1 MFSYNG
7 MSGKYPAISI
17 TGSECELQCDHCQ
30 AKILEPMIDG
40 SNPQFLIKKA
50 LSLAEKGTHGIL
62 ISGGCDQNGH
72 LPWDNYISAIKEVK
86 KKTGLYISIHCG
98 LVDDRTANALK
109 EAGVDQALI
118 DVIGDDDTLKALYHV
133 PFGISRIISS
143 MEALDHAG
151 IPMVPHIVCGLH
163 FGKIKGEGEA
173 IKIIS
178 RFNVQQVVIV
188 ALMTIP
194 GTPLWGLGTPKA
206 EEIAKLI
213 TEARFQMPDI
223 PISLGCARKRGD
235 TRLEMLAIDAGINRM
250 ALPSE
255 EAIEHAKDIG
265 LKIRFQKTCCS
276 VSRDF
281 SQMEW

>member
-1 MFSYNG
+1 

-40 SNPQFLIKKA
+40 SDPQFLIKKA

-72 LPWDNYISAIKEVK
+72 LPWDNYISAIKEIK
-86 KKTGLYISIHCG
+86 KKSGLYISIHCG
-98 LVDDRTANALK
+98 LVDDRTANDLK
-109 EAGVDQALI
+109 EVGVDQALI

-151 IPMVPHIVCGLH
+151 IPIVPHIVCGLH

-206 EEIAKLI
+206 EEIAELI

-255 EAIEHAKDIG
+255 EAIEHAKDLG

-281 SQMEW
+281 SQIEW

>member
-1 MFSYNG
+1 
-7 MSGKYPAISI
+7 
-17 TGSECELQCDHCQ
+17 
-30 AKILEPMIDG
+30 
-40 SNPQFLIKKA
+40 
-50 LSLAEKGTHGIL
+50 
-62 ISGGCDQNGH
+62 
-72 LPWDNYISAIKEVK
+72 
-86 KKTGLYISIHCG
+86 
-98 LVDDRTANALK
+98 
-109 EAGVDQALI
+109 
-118 DVIGDDDTLKALYHV
+118 
-133 PFGISRIISS
+133 

-178 RFNVQQVVIV
+178 RLNVQQVVIV
-188 ALMTIP
+188 ELMTIP
-194 GTPLWGLGTPKA
+194 GTPLWGLDTPKA
-206 EEIAKLI
+206 EEIAELI

-235 TRLEMLAIDAGINRM
+235 IRLETLAIDAGINRM

-255 EAIEHAKDIG
+255 EAIEHAKDLG

-281 SQMEW
+281 SNMEW